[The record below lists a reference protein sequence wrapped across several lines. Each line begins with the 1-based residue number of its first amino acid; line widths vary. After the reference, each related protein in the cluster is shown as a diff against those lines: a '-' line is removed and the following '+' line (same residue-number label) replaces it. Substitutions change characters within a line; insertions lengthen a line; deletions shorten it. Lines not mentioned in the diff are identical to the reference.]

1 MLEDDDPQHEDDEPD
16 GIFGADPF
24 ELAHELLN
32 QASAD
37 PIRPDDFDGYRFLG
51 TRPLGEGSMG
61 EVWLAQ
67 DAEVAR
73 PVAIKLLRNV
83 SDSKQWAE
91 REIKRLGALE
101 FRYIARLYDH
111 GLLPD
116 KTPWLE
122 LEYVDGKPLD
132 DYCRHRRCSLTE
144 RLALFHAVC
153 EGVQYAHSRGI
164 IHGDLKPSN
173 ILVKQDGEP
182 KLLDFGVAEQFR
194 SPDGA
199 TTESPSPRGFTPA
212 YAAPE
217 QISGAPVSISV
228 DVYALGVILYEL
240 LTGSLPF
247 EGSRYTALEMGETK
261 DAAVGPVP
269 PSVTAARSSASAKE
283 PVPGLKIKTAD
294 WADLDSICLKALSPD
309 LNRRYSSVE
318 SLLREIDCFLSCRP
332 VNARSGGWLY
342 RSVKF
347 VNRNRRAAVALAAT
361 LALIA
366 GLIGYYTLQLRS
378 ERNVAVAETQR
389 TQEVQQFFLY
399 AFDHA
404 GQTALP
410 VEKSRIVR
418 LFLDG
423 AARDAASLHRDPI
436 IQADIYQGLGTMY
449 QQWGELTSA
458 ERLLRQSLAIKEA
471 NFPKESLPVLKVKLA
486 LGAALQ
492 ERGMYDEAIAAAN
505 EALRFP
511 LPETEYRA
519 ALSLLADAHFHLGQL
534 NQANSLYE
542 KVLAIDNRREAQNQ
556 PDIADDLM
564 NLGNLQL
571 DWGHYPESETLFRQ
585 ALSLNESRFGKD
597 SPQAADSASYVAQAI
612 YFQGGREDEETR
624 LLRHALASL
633 EKSFGEMDTRVAFTI
648 AQLGDVATERKH
660 LDEAEADYKQS
671 AAIYRA
677 VRGDDHQSVAIE
689 LANAASTELEKND
702 YVRAELGF
710 RDVIRRL
717 EKILPPDNG
726 NLAVARIKLGH
737 CLLGQKRYSEAEPEL
752 RKGYDVLV
760 KQTAA
765 SVTWLVKAR
774 KDLVIVYTAL
784 NQPEK
789 AVQYREESALVK
801 TQ

>member
-1 MLEDDDPQHEDDEPD
+1 MLEDDDPQHEDDGPD

-32 QASAD
+32 QASGE
-37 PIRPDDFDGYRFLG
+37 PIRPDDFDCYQFLG
-51 TRPLGEGSMG
+51 SKPLGEGSMG

-73 PVAIKLLRNV
+73 TVAIKLLRNV

-101 FRYIARLYDH
+101 FRYIARLYGH
-111 GLLPD
+111 GILPD

-122 LEYVDGKPLD
+122 LEYVDGQPLD
-132 DYCRHRRCSLTE
+132 DYCRHKRCSLSE

-194 SPDGA
+194 SLDGV

-217 QISGAPVSISV
+217 QISGTPISIAV

-247 EGSRYTALEMGETK
+247 EGYRYTALEMGETK
-261 DAAVGPVP
+261 AAAAGPVP
-269 PSVTAARSSASAKE
+269 PSVTAERSSASANE
-283 PVPGLKIKTAD
+283 SVPGLKIKRPE
-294 WADLDSICLKALSPD
+294 WADLDSICLKALAPD

-318 SLLREIDCFLSCRP
+318 SLLRDIDCFLNCRP
-332 VNARSGGWLY
+332 VNARPAGWTY

-347 VNRNRRAAVALAAT
+347 VKRHRQAAIALAAT
-361 LALIA
+361 VALIA
-366 GLIGYYTLQLRS
+366 GLIGYYTFQLRG
-378 ERNVAVAETQR
+378 ERNVAVTEAQR
-389 TQEVQQFFLY
+389 TQEVQQFFLD

-404 GQTALP
+404 GQEALP
-410 VEKSRIVR
+410 AEKSRIVR
-418 LFLDG
+418 LFLDR
-423 AARDAASLHRDPI
+423 AAKDAASLQRDPI

-449 QQWGELTSA
+449 QQWGELASA

-471 NFPKESLPVLKVKLA
+471 HFPMESLPVFKIKLA
-486 LGAALQ
+486 LGAAMQ
-492 ERGMYDEAIAAAN
+492 ERGAYDDAIASAN

-511 LPETEYRA
+511 LPVTEYRS
-519 ALSLLADAHFHLGQL
+519 ALALLADSHFHLGHL
-534 NQANSLYE
+534 EQANALYE
-542 KVLAIDNRREAQNQ
+542 KVLAIDKHRGQAQS
-556 PDIADDLM
+556 DVADDFM

-571 DWGHYPESETLFRQ
+571 DWGHYPESERFFRQ
-585 ALSLNESRFGKD
+585 ALSMNESRFGKD

-624 LLRHALASL
+624 LLSHALASL
-633 EKSFGEMDTRVAFTI
+633 ERAVGDTDTRVAFTI
-648 AQLGDVATERKH
+648 AQMGNVATERKN
-660 LDEAEADYKQS
+660 LPEAEEDYKRS

-689 LANAASTELEKND
+689 LANAASTELEMKN

-717 EKILPPDNG
+717 EKLPPDNG
-726 NLAVARIKLGH
+726 NLAVVRIKLGH
-737 CLLGQKRYSEAEPEL
+737 CLVAQKRYSEAESEL

-765 SVTWLVKAR
+765 SVSWLVKAR
-774 KDLVIVYTAL
+774 KDLVIVYTSL

-789 AVQYREESALVK
+789 AAEYHEDSALVK